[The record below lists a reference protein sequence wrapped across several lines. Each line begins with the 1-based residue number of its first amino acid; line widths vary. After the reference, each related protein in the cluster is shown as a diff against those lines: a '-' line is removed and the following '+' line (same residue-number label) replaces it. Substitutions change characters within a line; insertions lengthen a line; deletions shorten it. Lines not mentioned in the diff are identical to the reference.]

1 MRERILDVAEQ
12 VIRGDGLTHATT
24 RRIAVMAGCS
34 EGTIYRHFKSK
45 DDVFLA
51 VLTERIP
58 KFLATAQSIFD
69 NAGTGDARKNLTLA
83 MTSVLDF
90 YNLTVPITAALLSD
104 PRLIARQKE
113 LMRENNIGL
122 RPLTELTGYVARE
135 QAARRLTAAAAP
147 RSVACQLLGACYLRA
162 YSKQFTAVAPL
173 SDRKF
178 IADTI
183 ACLFDGIGA

>member
-34 EGTIYRHFKSK
+34 EGTVYRHFKSK

-51 VLTERIP
+51 VLTERI
-58 KFLATAQSIFD
+58 KILGTAQSVFD

-90 YNLTVPITAALLSD
+90 YNLTIPITAALLSD

-122 RPLTELTGYVARE
+122 RPLTELTGYE
-135 QAARRLTAAAAP
+135 
-147 RSVACQLLGACYLRA
+147 
-162 YSKQFTAVAPL
+162 
-173 SDRKF
+173 
-178 IADTI
+178 
-183 ACLFDGIGA
+183 